1 MKQGVQRLLD
11 KHNGNSIYPGI
22 WACFN
27 SFFLVESLAKDSAKT
42 FAKFFE
48 VTEENQSRVLEGF
61 EPQTVAEEISAK
73 HLQKVFATVLKD
85 YAPPQKFSDALVSDF
100 KAYIKELFAEVSEG
114 LNDGITDLEQILKTK
129 LMKELATMGGG
140 SLGGMEG
147 LLMTMVW
154 PNLWGRILKIYRD
167 EDQVRF
173 LFRDEFSKKN
183 LGSK

>member
-1 MKQGVQRLLD
+1 
-11 KHNGNSIYPGI
+11 
-22 WACFN
+22 
-27 SFFLVESLAKDSAKT
+27 VESLAKDSAKT

-48 VTEENQSRVLEGF
+48 VTEENQGRVLEGF

-73 HLQKVFATVLKD
+73 HLQKVFATVLQD

-100 KAYIKELFAEVSEG
+100 KAYIKELFSEVSEG

-129 LMKELATMGGG
+129 LLKELSTMGGG

-167 EDQVRF
+167 DDQVR
-173 LFRDEFSKKN
+173 LDEE
-183 LGSK
+183 GSI